1 MGVRDR
7 KMGRGIERRGPEILE
22 GGERQKD
29 GEGDRKRGIERQKEE
44 ERDINTIREKCIE
57 G

>member
-29 GEGDRKRGIERQKEE
+29 KEGRPK
-44 ERDINTIREKCIE
+44 ERDRETERGGERYNTIREICIE